1 MPLVNPHGG
10 EDLRPLLLE
19 GSALAAETKRAQKLP
34 KMRVSSREKG
44 DIIMLGIGGF
54 TPLEGFMTRADWEG
68 VCDDMKMA
76 NGLFWPIPITLSVE
90 ASAARAIATGQD
102 ITLLDPDNAELL
114 ATMTVTEKYSIDKA
128 HECATVFRTT
138 DPEHPGVKMV
148 MDQGDVSLA
157 GPIRV
162 LSAMDIWITTWTNTP
177 FGSTVVALGIGACC
191 FTDCSNKPC
200 RSTPYRTES

>member
-10 EDLRPLLLE
+10 GDLRPLLLE

-162 LSAMDIWITTWTNTP
+162 LSAGGVPHKNKAPFIT
-177 FGSTVVALGIGACC
+177 
-191 FTDCSNKPC
+191 
-200 RSTPYRTES
+200 